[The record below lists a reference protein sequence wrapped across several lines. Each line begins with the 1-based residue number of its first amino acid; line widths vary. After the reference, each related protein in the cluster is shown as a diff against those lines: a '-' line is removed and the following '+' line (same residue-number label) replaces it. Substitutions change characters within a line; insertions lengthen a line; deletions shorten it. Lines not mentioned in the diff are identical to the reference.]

1 MAMSSGRIAVAAS
14 FAIVAV
20 FTLASQGRGPGESPA
35 TTAIFATAFLPIYW
49 IAAWI
54 AWSASRAPQLDA
66 IGRRAWRLIALANAL
81 LACNN
86 VAFFVSRRL
95 APFPGDET
103 LIALVIPAL
112 WYVAIF
118 AALAQ
123 LPRSM
128 TNSLERATFWLDAAT
143 VLFSGLLILIYV
155 FTHTPG
161 QSSFASPLVAITT
174 IGFPALSSAVLFAA
188 IVVFLRPAHGVS
200 REAIGLL
207 AASVALTVLADLAY
221 SRAFAVGAHHPRVWY
236 EPLYLVAS
244 CLAVASAQMQRE
256 RAGGGSEWSI
266 GFGSIGSSVL
276 PYTAVLAA
284 VVVVLLEIGDQW
296 RTRLGA
302 IGVGVAF
309 LTMLVLARQLIS
321 RRHVALIAAAERE
334 RLERQAALE
343 LQLQQSQKLEA
354 VGLLAGGIAHDFNN
368 ILMAI
373 RGTAELAADG
383 GPGVKEDMREI
394 TRAVDHGVSLTRQLL
409 AFGRRDAV
417 QVKRFDLREVV
428 KDMEAMLR
436 RLLAQQVV
444 VRVTL
449 APTEVAVEMD
459 RGQIEQVLLN
469 LAINARDAMP
479 SGGTLHV
486 RVATTTITEKAGV
499 PAPGDYAVMSV
510 ADTGTGIPPEVK
522 ARMFEPFYTTKPRG
536 RGSGLGLATVYSVV
550 SRAGGTIN
558 VDTGVGKGT
567 TFDVLLPL
575 ADKPPAFEGAAET
588 AAPDSTATAA
598 RPSKESVLVVD
609 DEAALRE
616 VIARYLSRIG
626 YRVITAAN
634 GADALAML
642 SGDTRVDLLLTDMTM
657 PGVGGIELIE
667 RSRDRHPDMRIIC
680 MSGYAEPETIPVP
693 QANYVRKPFGLAT
706 LARLVR
712 STLDAG

>member
-14 FAIVAV
+14 LAIVVV
-20 FTLASQGRGPGESPA
+20 FTLASQGRGPDESPA
-35 TTAIFATAFLPIYW
+35 TTALFATAFLPIYW

-54 AWSASRAPQLDA
+54 AWSASRAPELDA
-66 IGRRAWRLIALANAL
+66 IGRRAWRLIALAHAL
-81 LACNN
+81 LASNN
-86 VAFFVSRRL
+86 VVFYVSRRL
-95 APFPGDET
+95 APFPGDEA
-103 LIALVIPAL
+103 LIALVLPAL
-112 WYVAIF
+112 WYAAIF
-118 AALAQ
+118 AALGQ

-128 TNSLERATFWLDAAT
+128 TSSLERATFWLDAAT

-161 QSSFASPLVAITT
+161 QSSFASPLVAVTT
-174 IGFPALSSAVLFAA
+174 IGFPALSAAVIFAA

-200 REAIGLL
+200 REALGLL
-207 AASVALTVLADLAY
+207 AASVAVTVIADLAY
-221 SRAFAVGAHHPRVWY
+221 SRAFAIGAHRPQSWY
-236 EPLYLVAS
+236 EPLYLIAA
-244 CLAVASAQMQRE
+244 CLAVASAQIQRE
-256 RAGGGSEWSI
+256 RPGAGGEWSV
-266 GFGSIGSSVL
+266 GFGSIGSSIL
-276 PYTAVLAA
+276 PYSAVLAA
-284 VVVVLLEIGDQW
+284 VIVVLLEIGDQW

-309 LTMLVLARQLIS
+309 LTTLVMARQLLS

-383 GPGVKEDMREI
+383 GPDLKEDMREI

-417 QVKRFDLREVV
+417 QVKRFDLRDVV
-428 KDMEAMLR
+428 RDMEAMLR
-436 RLLAQQVV
+436 RLLARQVE

-449 APTEVAVEMD
+449 PPDEIAVEMD
-459 RGQIEQVLLN
+459 RGQVEQVLLN

-479 SGGTLHV
+479 SGGTLQV
-486 RVATTTITEKAGV
+486 SVATMTTEKAGV
-499 PAPGDYAVMSV
+499 VAPGGYAVMSV
-510 ADTGTGIPPEVK
+510 ADTGTGITPEVK
-522 ARMFEPFYTTKPRG
+522 ARIFEPFYTTKPRG
-536 RGSGLGLATVYSVV
+536 RGSGLGLATVYSIV

-558 VDTGVGKGT
+558 VDTIVGKGT
-567 TFDVLLPL
+567 TFEVLLPL
-575 ADKPPAFEGAAET
+575 AERLDALATTVTAEAPGGAT
-588 AAPDSTATAA
+588 KAA

-609 DEAALRE
+609 DEAALRD

-626 YRVITAAN
+626 YRVMTAAN
-634 GADALAML
+634 GVDALAVL
-642 SGDTRVDLLLTDMTM
+642 SGDGRIDLLLTDITM
-657 PGVGGIELIE
+657 PGMGGIELIE
-667 RSRDRHPDMRIIC
+667 RTRDRHPEMRVIC
-680 MSGYAEPETIPVP
+680 MSGYAEPDTIPVP